1 MTLIFGHR
9 GYAAIYP
16 ENTMTSFKEALNAG
30 ADGLELDVQLSQDG
44 ELVVIHDPTVDR
56 TTDGT
61 GAVRE
66 LTLDQLKKLNAANHS
81 KTVEFAGIPTLRE
94 VMEWLSGTDLLLNI
108 ELKNAVYPYKGMEEK
123 VVELIREYHMEE
135 RVILSSFN
143 HYSLVYCHR
152 LAPDIETA
160 PLYSDGLYMPWVY
173 AESIRAKSIH
183 PKFRAAPN
191 EIIEQCQQAG
201 IAVRPYTVNRKGDM
215 KRLFKVG
222 CTAFITDDP
231 DLAVRLRKEFDST
244 QHGE

>member
-9 GYAAIYP
+9 GYAAVYP
-16 ENTMTSFKEALNAG
+16 ENTMISFKEAQKAG
-30 ADGLELDVQLSQDG
+30 ADGIELDVQLSRDK

-56 TTDGT
+56 TTDGS
-61 GAVRE
+61 GSVRE
-66 LTLDQLKKLNAANHS
+66 LTLDQLKQLNAAHQS
-81 KTVEFAGIPTLRE
+81 KTVDFAPIPTLRD
-94 VMEWLSGTDLLLNI
+94 VMEWLAGTDLLLNI
-108 ELKNAVYPYKGMEEK
+108 ELKNAVYPYEGMEEK
-123 VVELIREYHMEE
+123 VIDLIREYDMEE

-160 PLYSDGLYMPWVY
+160 PLYSEGLYMPWVY

-201 IAVRPYTVNRKGDM
+201 IAVRPYTVNRKGEM
-215 KRLFKVG
+215 KRLFRVG
-222 CTAFITDDP
+222 CSAFITDDP
-231 DLAVRLRKEFDST
+231 NLAASVRRESK
-244 QHGE
+244 

>member
-9 GYAAIYP
+9 GYAAVYP
-16 ENTMTSFKEALNAG
+16 ENTMISFKEALKAG
-30 ADGLELDVQLSQDG
+30 ADGIELDVQLSKDK

-61 GAVRE
+61 GSVRE
-66 LTLDQLKKLNAANHS
+66 LTLDQLKQLNAAHQSN
-81 KTVEFAGIPTLRE
+81 TVDFAPIPTLRD
-94 VMEWLSGTDLLLNI
+94 VMEWLVESDMLLNI
-108 ELKNAVYPYKGMEEK
+108 ELKNAVYPYEGMEEK
-123 VVELIREYHMEE
+123 VIELIREYDMEE

-201 IAVRPYTVNRKGDM
+201 IAVRPYTVNRKGEM

-222 CTAFITDDP
+222 CAAFITDDP
-231 DLAVRLRKEFDST
+231 HLAANLREESK
-244 QHGE
+244 

>member
-9 GYAAIYP
+9 GYAALYP
-16 ENTMTSFKEALNAG
+16 ENTMISFKEALNAG
-30 ADGLELDVQLSQDG
+30 ADGIELDVQLSLDG

-61 GAVRE
+61 GSVRE
-66 LTLDQLKKLNAANHS
+66 LSLEELRKLNAANNS

-94 VMEWLSGTDLLLNI
+94 VVEWLSGTNLLLNI
-108 ELKNAVYPYKGMEEK
+108 ELKNAIYPYEGMEEK
-123 VVELIREYHMEE
+123 VIELIREFGLED

-143 HYSLVYCHR
+143 HYSLVYCYR

-183 PKFRAAPN
+183 PKFRAASDG
-191 EIIEQCQQAG
+191 IIKQCQEAG

-215 KRLFKVG
+215 KRLFKAG
-222 CTAFITDDP
+222 CSAFITDDP
-231 DLAVRLRKEFDST
+231 DLAIQLRKDYE
-244 QHGE
+244 

>member
-9 GYAAIYP
+9 GYAALYP
-16 ENTMTSFKEALNAG
+16 ENTMISFKEALNAG
-30 ADGLELDVQLSQDG
+30 ADGIELDVQLSLDG

-61 GAVRE
+61 GFVRE
-66 LTLDQLKKLNAANHS
+66 LSLEELRKLNAANNS

-94 VMEWLSGTDLLLNI
+94 VMEWLSGTNLLLNI
-108 ELKNAVYPYKGMEEK
+108 ELKNAIYPYEGMEEK
-123 VVELIREYHMEE
+123 VIELIREFGLED

-143 HYSLVYCHR
+143 HYSLVYCYR

-183 PKFRAAPN
+183 PKFRAAPDG
-191 EIIEQCQQAG
+191 IIKQCQEAG

-215 KRLFKVG
+215 KRLFKAG
-222 CTAFITDDP
+222 CSAFITDDP
-231 DLAVRLRKEFDST
+231 DLAIQLRKDYE
-244 QHGE
+244 